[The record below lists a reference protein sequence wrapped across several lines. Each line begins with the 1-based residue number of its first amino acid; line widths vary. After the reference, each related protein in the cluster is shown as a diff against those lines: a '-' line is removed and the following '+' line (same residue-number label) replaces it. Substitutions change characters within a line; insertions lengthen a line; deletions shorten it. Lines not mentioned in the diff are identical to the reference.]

1 MQKTLKQL
9 TTFLFLAFAFPIFA
23 EETNNGFSDKMSSPS
38 KYVEVNGLTM
48 HYIKEGKLDGP
59 VFVFVFTFM
68 FTFVFVFM
76 QGNPPS
82 SYFWRN
88 VMKNLVSIGR
98 FIAFDLVG
106 FEKSDKPKSDYIF
119 QSHRVFVKGFMEA
132 LALEDLVLIIHD

>member
-48 HYIKEGKLDGP
+48 HYVEEGKLDGP
-59 VFVFVFTFM
+59 
-68 FTFVFVFM
+68 VFVFM

-88 VMKNLVSIGR
+88 VMQNLVSIGR
-98 FIAFDLVG
+98 VIAFDLVG
-106 FEKSDKPKSDYIF
+106 FEKSDKPKSDYTF